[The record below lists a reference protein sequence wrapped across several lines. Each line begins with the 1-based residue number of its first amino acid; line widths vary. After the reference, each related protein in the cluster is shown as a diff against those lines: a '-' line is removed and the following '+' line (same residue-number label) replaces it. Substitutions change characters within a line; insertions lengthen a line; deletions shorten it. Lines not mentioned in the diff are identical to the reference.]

1 MNRKVVA
8 IILLLL
14 FLMST
19 VAGVLLSIF
28 K

>member
-14 FLMST
+14 FLMSM
-19 VAGVLLSIF
+19 VAGIILSIF

>member
-19 VAGVLLSIF
+19 VAGILLSIF

>member
-8 IILLLL
+8 IILLIL

-19 VAGVLLSIF
+19 VAGILLQIL
-28 K
+28 